1 MQMANNATWTPRP
14 LLNVARGGLASATA
28 GGRIH
33 VIGGFSSG
41 FATTLASVEAHQPGN
56 NTWELVAPMLTPR
69 GNPAAAA
76 AGNRIYGHSFALH
89 RSIIVLHRW
98 NGLPVT
104 ILAPIIVEHRTDTAR
119 PRPAS
124 LCRSPSGRTAG
135 AGTGRAW
142 DRSCS
147 RQGDR

>member
-1 MQMANNATWTPRP
+1 MANNTTWTPRP

-69 GNPAAAA
+69 GNPGAAA
-76 AGNRIYGHSFALH
+76 AGNRIYALGGFPSAEEGLVFRGYAAESRWLSRMSGN
-89 RSIIVLHRW
+89 RSQMAW
-98 NGLPVT
+98 
-104 ILAPIIVEHRTDTAR
+104 
-119 PRPAS
+119 
-124 LCRSPSGRTAG
+124 SG
-135 AGTGRAW
+135 
-142 DRSCS
+142 
-147 RQGDR
+147 